1 MLKTL
6 IVIVLTAFTAGLIA
20 ETALAVYQLKT
31 GVDVAVDMAIELGV
45 SWGVVVTAF
54 YASVVHAVKN
64 RWW

>member
-31 GVDVAVDMAIELGV
+31 GLDVAVDMAIELGV
-45 SWGVVVTAF
+45 CWGVVIVAF
-54 YASVVHAVKN
+54 YASVIHAVKH
-64 RWW
+64 RCW